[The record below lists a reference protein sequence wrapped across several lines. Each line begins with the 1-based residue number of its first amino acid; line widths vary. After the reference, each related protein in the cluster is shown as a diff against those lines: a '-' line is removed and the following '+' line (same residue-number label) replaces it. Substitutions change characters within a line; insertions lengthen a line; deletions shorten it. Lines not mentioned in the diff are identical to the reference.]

1 MIHNTR
7 TYVPVCTGIPTSH
20 NVQTSIIIHCTT
32 VLHTHPIFK
41 WYLPPP
47 SQKNYTSY
55 HTMSLI
61 TPSFPFVGGG
71 GGTHKMNNNPNLPHL
86 HSITGGPLVPQ
97 LLWSVWTPS
106 RLNCPPITVHN
117 RIFHFLLKLLQLISW
132 GPIPHPRWQY
142 VRLMH
147 MTDPVWW
154 WF

>member
-7 TYVPVCTGIPTSH
+7 TYVPVYTGIPTPH
-20 NVQTSIIIHCTT
+20 NVQTFIIIHCITAI
-32 VLHTHPIFK
+32 HTHPIFK

-47 SQKNYTSY
+47 SQKTIRPTTLCPS
-55 HTMSLI
+55 SLH
-61 TPSFPFVGGG
+61 PFPLWGGG
-71 GGTHKMNNNPNLPHL
+71 GRYLQNYNNPNLPHL

-106 RLNCPPITVHN
+106 RLNCPPITAHN
-117 RIFHFLLKLLQLISW
+117 RIFYFLLKLLQLISW